1 VPTDV
6 GLIVA
11 NLSAFYDWSGK
22 TVVHVGAG
30 GGQLLGYAAR
40 CRRVVAVDRD
50 AAAVARLRE
59 KLRGHAL
66 EPIFEVVVGDFDSL
80 RLQGDVV
87 LLEFCLHEMTDPAAA
102 IRHARA
108 AAPDVVVIDHRP
120 ESPWS
125 WYAAEADAM
134 ERAWTAVAAAGTRQE
149 RGYDAVQRFDH
160 FRDLE
165 ARFATLGDESQR
177 RIGVFRDQG
186 DIEIPMPYGIALL

>member
-1 VPTDV
+1 MPTDV
-6 GLIVA
+6 GRIVA

-22 TVVHVGAG
+22 SVVHVGAG

-50 AAAVARLRE
+50 PAAVARLEE
-59 KLRGHAL
+59 KLRGQAL
-66 EPIFEVVVGDFDSL
+66 DPIFEVVVGDFGSL

-102 IRHARA
+102 IRHALA
-108 AAPDVVVIDHRP
+108 TAPDVVVIDHRP

-125 WYAAEADAM
+125 WYAAEDDAM
-134 ERAWTAVAAAGTRQE
+134 ERAWTAIAAAGARQE
-149 RGYDAVQRFDH
+149 RDYDAVQHFDH

-165 ARFATLGDESQR
+165 ARFATLGDESRR
-177 RIGVFRDQG
+177 RIDVFRDQRG
-186 DIEIPMPYGIALL
+186 IEIPMPYGIALL